1 MGFPKG
7 FLWGAGSAAHQVE
20 GGNVGNDW
28 WAWERNPE
36 SPCVEES
43 KDACDQWNRYLT
55 DLDLLAGLGL
65 NAYRFSVE
73 WSRIEPRQG
82 QISKCALDHYRHL
95 CEAARR
101 RGVEPVVVFQH
112 FTLPLWVAANGG
124 WSDRATVTHFE
135 RFCETVAG
143 HLAGAFGYACTI
155 NEPNVVA
162 AFGYEV
168 GIFPPGERS
177 LARKESVSELLVAA
191 HLAGAHVIRS
201 AAPGV
206 KVGLALAMH
215 EYAGEPGYEE
225 QLSQMRRSTEDVFLE
240 ATKGDDFIGVQ
251 TYTRLHIGRD
261 GLHGPPAGTRKTQIG
276 LEFRPEALGVT
287 VRRAAAVTGLPVMVA
302 ESGVCTEDDSERIE
316 YVECALRAVETCLAE
331 GVEVLGYIYWSAL
344 DSFEWVLGYWPKYG
358 LIEVDRQTQ
367 ARTPRG
373 SGRWLGRVARA
384 NSLDVA

>member
-65 NAYRFSVE
+65 NTYRFSVE

-225 QLSQMRRSTEDVFLE
+225 QLSQMRRRRRETTSSESRPIRACTSVRTDYMDLLREPE
-240 ATKGDDFIGVQ
+240 RPRSAWSS
-251 TYTRLHIGRD
+251 GRKLW
-261 GLHGPPAGTRKTQIG
+261 GSPCGGPPRSRD
-276 LEFRPEALGVT
+276 FRSWWPK
-287 VRRAAAVTGLPVMVA
+287 A
-302 ESGVCTEDDSERIE
+302 ESAPRTTPSESS
-316 YVECALRAVETCLAE
+316 T
-331 GVEVLGYIYWSAL
+331 WN
-344 DSFEWVLGYWPKYG
+344 
-358 LIEVDRQTQ
+358 
-367 ARTPRG
+367 AR
-373 SGRWLGRVARA
+373 
-384 NSLDVA
+384 